1 MELILEPDYSFEM
14 SYGCPLDSCCV
25 IDCDFCG
32 IDGACID
39 IN

>member
-1 MELILEPDYSFEM
+1 MELIVQANYNYED
-14 SYGCPLDSCCV
+14 GCTADCCV

-32 IDGACID
+32 CDGACID